1 MTDLLAARVVLLGAM
16 AMLVA
21 SMTWAVWTNR
31 E

>member
-1 MTDLLAARVVLLGAM
+1 MTDLLAARFVLLGAM
-16 AMLVA
+16 VVLVT